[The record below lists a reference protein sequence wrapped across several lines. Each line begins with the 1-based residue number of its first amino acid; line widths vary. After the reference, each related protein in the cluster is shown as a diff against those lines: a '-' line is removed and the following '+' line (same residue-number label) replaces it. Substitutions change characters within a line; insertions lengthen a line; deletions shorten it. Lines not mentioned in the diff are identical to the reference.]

1 MKTHYAPGKYAHPNG
16 DTWLNTSNPGLNGW
30 LWGFKGEREEDFE
43 LSRQKSEKETLS
55 WEAFKEFL
63 DKEWEKRSLTGVR
76 DNRVESPAG
85 TGLNFLCANE
95 LDKPVSEDAKE
106 ERHEVKAEEET
117 NSHGVDSNDSDS
129 DSDDASPTND
139 DDTEGSQLSRSESTI
154 ASLRETKTTTR
165 KAGRSGTFKTK
176 KSSPFASWNQET
188 WSVQRL
194 NNLVLG
200 RTTAS
205 RCLSPRSEIIA

>member
-1 MKTHYAPGKYAHPNG
+1 MKTHYVPGKYAHPHG

-85 TGLNFLCANE
+85 TGLNFTCANE
-95 LDKPVSEDAKE
+95 LDKPVLEDAKE
-106 ERHEVKAEEET
+106 EGHEDKAEEET
-117 NSHGVDSNDSDS
+117 NSIGLGSNDSDS
-129 DSDDASPTND
+129 DSYDASQTND
-139 DDTEGSQLSRSESTI
+139 DSTEESRLSRSESII
-154 ASLRETKTTTR
+154 ASLKRNKDDEEEGWTLGDFQDKEEVFAIRIMEPGDLVCSATEQP
-165 KAGRSGTFKTK
+165 GSGK
-176 KSSPFASWNQET
+176 
-188 WSVQRL
+188 
-194 NNLVLG
+194 NNGFTMPV
-200 RTTAS
+200 
-205 RCLSPRSEIIA
+205 SEK

>member
-1 MKTHYAPGKYAHPNG
+1 MKTHYVPGKYAHPNG

-95 LDKPVSEDAKE
+95 LDKPVLEDAKE
-106 ERHEVKAEEET
+106 ERHEEKAEEET

-139 DDTEGSQLSRSESTI
+139 DDTEGSQLSRSESII
-154 ASLRETKTTTR
+154 ASLKRNKDDGEEGWTLGDFQDKEEVFAIRIMEPGDMVCSATEQ
-165 KAGRSGTFKTK
+165 SGSGK
-176 KSSPFASWNQET
+176 
-188 WSVQRL
+188 
-194 NNLVLG
+194 NNSFTMPV
-200 RTTAS
+200 
-205 RCLSPRSEIIA
+205 SEK